1 MAHTLL
7 VLGGVVAL
15 HRQMLVGVGVLHRPK
30 LGVEVVPHR
39 LKLGV
44 EAAQHRLKLGV
55 EGAQHR
61 LREVVEVLLQ
71 TLVVVGEAVRGDPRP
86 APRRR
91 MSFSL
96 LLHISKG
103 HKILAA
109 NHTFFI
115 ILADLDALIDVLLLK
130 CAGNDDEIVLSL
142 SVKVKYLVQG
152 VPTSSSKG

>member
-1 MAHTLL
+1 MVHTLL
-7 VLGGVVAL
+7 VPGGVVAL
-15 HRQMLVGVGVLHRPK
+15 HRRMLVGVGVLHRPK

-39 LKLGV
+39 PKPGV
-44 EAAQHRLKLGV
+44 EA
-55 EGAQHR
+55 AQHR

-86 APRRR
+86 ALRRR

-96 LLHISKG
+96 SLHISKG
-103 HKILAA
+103 HRILAA
-109 NHTFFI
+109 NCTFFI
-115 ILADLDALIDVLLLK
+115 ILADLDALIDMLLLE

-142 SVKVKYLVQG
+142 SVKVKCLVQG

>member
-1 MAHTLL
+1 MVHTLL
-7 VLGGVVAL
+7 VPGGVVAL
-15 HRQMLVGVGVLHRPK
+15 HRRMLVGVGVLHRPK

-39 LKLGV
+39 PKPGV
-44 EAAQHRLKLGV
+44 EA
-55 EGAQHR
+55 AQHR

-86 APRRR
+86 ALRRR

-96 LLHISKG
+96 SLHISKG

-109 NHTFFI
+109 NRTFFI
-115 ILADLDALIDVLLLK
+115 ILADLDALIDMLLLE

-142 SVKVKYLVQG
+142 SVKVKCLVQG